1 MVMNPKR
8 MNPKSMNEMSSNAM
22 QKLQSLLEQ
31 MNVCARELE
40 SITQDEYEAIR
51 SLDAEKILQMGDRRI
66 LAHQCLE
73 QLEQQCRNLLTR
85 ENIPGQMTLSA
96 VIDMYTGIDAM
107 EFQALRRN
115 LYERIVKV
123 DQQSQ
128 ENRMRLHAAYN
139 VSTTILQSLGLSAA
153 EQTYQRRTTG

>member
-1 MVMNPKR
+1 M
-8 MNPKSMNEMSSNAM
+8 KSEQMNELSRNA
-22 QKLQSLLEQ
+22 LQQLHHLLEQ
-31 MNVCARELE
+31 MNVCARQLE
-40 SITQDEYEAIR
+40 SIAQDEYEAIR
-51 SLDAEKILQMGDRRI
+51 SLDAEQILHLGDQRI

-85 ENIPGQMTLSA
+85 EQVPAGMTLSA
-96 VIDMYTGIDAM
+96 VIDMYAGIDATA
-107 EFQALRRN
+107 FQALRRN